1 MDGKSISLA
10 DYAYIFLL
18 EKFDG
23 KQALMAEFGYNMV
36 DALER
41 YVADSDCKIFLLILQ
56 GERAMYTM
64 REPHTHT
71 HTHTHKHTHTHQTNF
86 VTLLGAGELAE
97 EVRDDQLHMLVEIPN
112 IMEDEDMAL
121 HNGKSIGL
129 LPIPVFMR
137 NLKKILSTKS
147 EHSFQ
152 KVSERSER
160 ALMKTRI

>member
-71 HTHTHKHTHTHQTNF
+71 HTHTHTQTHTHT
-86 VTLLGAGELAE
+86 
-97 EVRDDQLHMLVEIPN
+97 PN
-112 IMEDEDMAL
+112 
-121 HNGKSIGL
+121 
-129 LPIPVFMR
+129 
-137 NLKKILSTKS
+137 
-147 EHSFQ
+147 
-152 KVSERSER
+152 
-160 ALMKTRI
+160 